1 MTDVIKI
8 VNDIKSRN
16 FKPVYFLCGEEA
28 YYIDRISDLI
38 EETVLSI
45 VSVISSFE
53 SLFIS
58 RPHSRQW
65 GLPMRAKRIRK

>member
-38 EETVLSI
+38 EETALTEDEKAFNQVVLYG
-45 VSVISSFE
+45 
-53 SLFIS
+53 
-58 RPHSRQW
+58 RDN
-65 GLPMRAKRIRK
+65 